1 MITFCPKVIGVGNI
15 LGQTQHEESW
25 RQIQILE
32 APKERPASPP
42 PAEYPAP
49 TFQQQIADIDC
60 AEGDVA
66 KFEAIF
72 MPNNDPSVRA
82 QWVRNGVPLVHGSKY
97 AIAYDFGLCTLII
110 GHTIPEDEG
119 WG

>member
-1 MITFCPKVIGVGNI
+1 MPNF
-15 LGQTQHEESW
+15 
-25 RQIQILE
+25 
-32 APKERPASPP
+32 A
-42 PAEYPAP
+42 
-49 TFQQQIADIDC
+49 
-60 AEGDVA
+60 GDVA

-72 MPNNDPSVRA
+72 VPNNDPSVQI

-119 WG
+119 AQCLLGWPRV